1 MEVACLRHCR
11 FVSMVRFARLRTQR
25 LGFVILLPGPDGG
38 VPTAR
43 MHPTIRSQLA
53 LAVVMSVGASGCDF
67 FRELQSLPEAGEDGT
82 GDESDDSD
90 SDSDESG
97 ETGDAEPCDVLDES
111 CSNQDTLHSCDYES
125 GELVTYD
132 CAVWCG
138 EGALLNF
145 TCIPSADFTHGCWC
159 VAPGDIKLDSCWQLE
174 SCMYECGGDPNS
186 SCTHS
191 CFDRTDAQTIRLLG
205 TLYSCADRACDE
217 LCVAS
222 PADCGSCLQAA
233 RAGLY
238 GDCGV
243 EREVC
248 DADSNDESGWP

>member
-11 FVSMVRFARLRTQR
+11 CVSMVRFARLRTHR
-25 LGFVILLPGPDGG
+25 LGFVILLPGSEGG

-43 MHPTIRSQLA
+43 MRPTIRLQLA
-53 LAVVMSVGASGCDF
+53 LTVVIAVGVSGCDF
-67 FRELQSLPEAGEDGT
+67 FRELQSLPEAGETAEDESG
-82 GDESDDSD
+82 ESDDTG
-90 SDSDESG
+90 ESG
-97 ETGDAEPCDVLDES
+97 ETGDGEPCDVLDES
-111 CSNQDTLHSCDYES
+111 CPNQDTLRYCDYES
-125 GELVTYD
+125 GEVMTID

-138 EGALLNF
+138 EQVLLNF
-145 TCIPSADFTHGCWC
+145 TCTPTADFTHGCWC
-159 VAPGDIKLDSCWQLE
+159 VEPGDIKLDSCWQLE
-174 SCMYECGGDPNS
+174 SCVAECGGDPNS
-186 SCTHS
+186 SCTGS

-222 PADCGSCLQAA
+222 PGDCNTCLLAA

-248 DADSNDESGWP
+248 NADTTDEPSWP

>member
-1 MEVACLRHCR
+1 MR
-11 FVSMVRFARLRTQR
+11 
-25 LGFVILLPGPDGG
+25 
-38 VPTAR
+38 
-43 MHPTIRSQLA
+43 PTIRLKRRRASHALPAPRPAARLQLA
-53 LAVVMSVGASGCDF
+53 LVITVGASGCDF

-82 GDESDDSD
+82 AD
-90 SDSDESG
+90 DESG
-97 ETGDAEPCDVLDES
+97 ESEDTGESGETSDGEPCDVLDEV
-111 CSNQDTLHSCDYES
+111 CSNQDTLLSCDYDS

-138 EGALLNF
+138 EEALLNF
-145 TCIPSADFTHGCWC
+145 TCTPTADFTHGCWC

-174 SCMYECGGDPNS
+174 TCMIECGGDPNS
-186 SCTHS
+186 SCMNS

-205 TLYSCADRACDE
+205 TLYSCADRACDD

-222 PADCGSCLQAA
+222 PGECGSCLLAA

-248 DADSNDESGWP
+248 NADSNDEPGDTW